1 MFSRFTHQKSVFQV
15 ITLLII
21 LAGTAVSVY
30 LALHPQI
37 FNPRA
42 SNDQTRIEFVDGNG
56 NPISN
61 TTSPNVKIKLT
72 YVAPTSTTSVQGV
85 STTNGKLIAQAGSGT
100 IAASP
105 NPCTITSGTTCSS
118 TITWNTTGVPDTVS
132 VYVDGNLFAQGRF
145 GSQEAPW
152 IDTKG
157 KTFELRDNNGAS
169 LGSVAVNGITVSTPP
184 SPTLPPKTA
193 TIAASPNP
201 CILGTGADSF
211 YCSSTIT
218 WSAVSYPKV
227 ALRVNTNIPGDCV
240 GYKLVAAVD
249 SGSISPNWIPSS
261 GYTFYLNSD
270 TDNTSICTGSL
281 TGTSLGSITVT
292 TMSATPT
299 LVSTYPTPT
308 LSLQYFP
315 TAFRLANSQSEL
327 ASAQEQT
334 FDTNG
339 KIIDWTLSPGI
350 GQKTVY
356 ADFKVD
362 GVWQNVVSA
371 TITLSASIP
380 TQIPTVYSTF
390 FVGPNYYATGTNFN
404 DSSFIGKY
412 QDPNVQNTV
421 KSQLQSMADNGAT
434 VIKTVIWL
442 ATGDP
447 DDERGWVS
455 TIPLSKQQQIN
466 IYEYAR
472 DVASIQA
479 KDGHRLDLYFA
490 FAYNY
495 CADYNTV
502 KSNGT
507 VGECGLTWS
516 QFTDKTKESYTTL
529 INNVSDIRRGD
540 GQKVVKIIYLKHEV
554 MVGTD
559 QLPNEGRFLQDLYPD
574 FVQKVSA
581 AGITPSIYF
590 QASMPEDFLLEA
602 NFTDGQYPA
611 LNGHKSMY
619 WVWRTTEFMKQNN
632 LPIPD
637 RIDYSLYIDG
647 NSKSSGIPS
656 NNYSTFVK
664 KVLDD
669 TEALYPGKKI
679 GVVET
684 HYVADKTQRDSI
696 GQAFANEHIRRPSHN
711 PEAVIFWTAPDG
723 GANGNIVGFPFDL
736 SSYLPTNSVS
746 SSVSPQS
753 SSSSIT
759 GDINKDGK
767 VNGSD
772 INILIQHFGKTGS
785 NAQGDINGDGKVD
798 IFDYN
803 ILVENFEK

>member
-1 MFSRFTHQKSVFQV
+1 MPTLNERGVIAQVLMFV
-15 ITLLII
+15 I
-21 LAGTAVSVY
+21 LAAGIVGGLYLVS
-30 LALHPQI
+30 HPTI
-37 FNPRA
+37 FKPKA
-42 SNDQTRIEFVDGNG
+42 SNNETRIEFVDTKGV
-56 NPISN
+56 PI
-61 TTSPNVKIKLT
+61 TSITSQNVKIKLT
-72 YVAPTSTTSVQGV
+72 YVAPNSTTSVQGA
-85 STTNGKLIAQAGSGT
+85 STTNRELIAQAGSGT

-105 NPCTITSGTTCSS
+105 NPCTITSGITCSS

-132 VYVDGNLFAQGRF
+132 VYVDGNSLFTEGRF
-145 GSQEAPW
+145 GSQEVPW

-169 LGSVAVNGITVSTPP
+169 LGSVAVNGITMSTPP

-227 ALRVNTNIPGDCV
+227 ALRVNINIPGDCI
-240 GYKLVAAVD
+240 GYKLVATAD

-270 TDNTSICTGSL
+270 TDNTSVCTSSL
-281 TGTSLGSITVT
+281 TGRSLGSVTVT
-292 TMSATPT
+292 PSP
-299 LVSTYPTPT
+299 SGQP
-308 LSLQYFP
+308 SFP
-315 TAFRLANSQSEL
+315 THFKIANSQSEL
-327 ASAQEQT
+327 ANAQEQT

-339 KIIDWTLSPGI
+339 KIIDWTLNPGT

-356 ADFKVD
+356 AEFKVD

-371 TITLSASIP
+371 TITLSASI
-380 TQIPTVYSTF
+380 F
-390 FVGPNYYATGTNFN
+390 FVGPNYYATGANFN

-447 DDERGWVS
+447 DDERGWIS
-455 TIPLSKQQQIN
+455 TTPLSKQQQIN

-479 KDGHRLDLYFA
+479 RDGHRLDLYFA
-490 FAYNY
+490 FAYSY
-495 CADYNTV
+495 CADYNIV

-559 QLPNEGRFLQDLYPD
+559 QLPNEGRFLLALYPD
-574 FVQKVSA
+574 FVQKVNA

-590 QASMPEDFLLEA
+590 QASMPEDFLLEN

-632 LPIPD
+632 LPIPE
-637 RIDYSLYIDG
+637 RIDYSLYIDRD
-647 NSKSSGIPS
+647 SRATGIPS
-656 NNYSTFVK
+656 SNYSTFVK

-723 GANGNIVGFPFDL
+723 GAKGNIVGFPFDL
-736 SSYLPTNSVS
+736 SSYLPEGANVT
-746 SSVSPQS
+746 
-753 SSSSIT
+753 SSIDT
-759 GDINKDGK
+759 QVADIP
-767 VNGSD
+767 V
-772 INILIQHFGKTGS
+772 I
-785 NAQGDINGDGKVD
+785 
-798 IFDYN
+798 
-803 ILVENFEK
+803 